1 MLPINPARIP
11 EIMRR
16 AKEAEAAGRVGDAE
30 RLYRSVVAAR
40 PEEAGAWFSLAALA
54 ARRGDRGAAEEALEK
69 AAALRP
75 GEPAIWRAMISLAL
89 GAGDRAKAEA
99 ALARARKAVDG
110 RAASALAAMIAPSA
124 GGPTRSP
131 AEGAP
136 KSAVR
141 KVLDLAGRR
150 DFRAAA
156 AEAAAMSA
164 RYPAAA
170 LFPLVEATAAAELG
184 RHDAAERAF
193 HEALRRFPDYP
204 EAHAR
209 FGEYLLARGRR
220 DEARRHLERARALS
234 PSAPGPLLALAR
246 LEHAAG
252 REDDAWT
259 LLEEAAAKGAK
270 GPELDLL
277 RGLVGSRLG
286 RDSALRYLRRAVGA
300 GFGGLDARLELA
312 YALDRGG
319 ETDAALAELARIE
332 SDAPARADVNAVRAR
347 ILMSLGRFDEAL
359 DQLRAGMEKEPTL
372 GSLYYSYATARK
384 IRPDDPMIERMADL
398 FEAGSMPELERV
410 SLGYALAKAMED
422 TGQHDRVFTYLN
434 AANETLSRLY
444 PYDFEADRAE
454 AERVRRHFTPALR
467 RRYEGAGAAEARPI
481 FVTGLPRS
489 GTTLVEQILSS
500 HSTVAAGGEVGKLS
514 PVMRDL
520 VRTLDK
526 AGDRPVDIDFANIGR
541 SYWAYLTARHPGA
554 RRITDKSIATYNHIG
569 YVKLAMPNARI
580 IVVRRD
586 PRDNAVS
593 IYKNF
598 FVPGQHRY
606 ATSLRDIARFQKL
619 FDRQVAFWR
628 EVWPDAFHEVHYE
641 ALVADPEGEVRKLLK
656 AADLEWEDA
665 CLNFHQNRRR
675 VDTLSVRQVRQ
686 PLYSSSVGAW
696 TRYEKDMGPFLD
708 EFAKTARV

>member
-16 AKEAEAAGRVGDAE
+16 AKAAEAAGRTEEAE

-40 PEEAGAWFSLAALA
+40 PAEAGAWFALAALA
-54 ARRGDRGAAEEALEK
+54 ARRGDRAAAEEALEK
-69 AAALRP
+69 AVAHRP
-75 GEPAIWRAMISLAL
+75 DQPTIWQAMIRLAL
-89 GAGDRAKAEA
+89 GAGDRARAEA
-99 ALARARKAVDG
+99 VLARAKTAVDPK
-110 RAASALAAMIAPSA
+110 AAAALAAMIAPRGETSA
-124 GGPTRSP
+124 PSP

-136 KSAVR
+136 EGAVR
-141 KVLDLAGRR
+141 KVLALAGRR
-150 DFRAAA
+150 EFDAAR
-156 AEAAAMSA
+156 AEAAALA
-164 RYPAAA
+164 RRYPAAA

-184 RHDAAERAF
+184 RHEAAERAF
-193 HEALRRFPDYP
+193 DEALRRLPDYA

-209 FGEYLLARGRR
+209 LGEYLLARGRR
-220 DEARRHLERARALS
+220 DEARRHLERARQLS

-252 REDDAWT
+252 RDDEAWAR
-259 LLEEAAAKGAK
+259 LDEAAKKGAR
-270 GPELDLL
+270 GPEFELL
-277 RGLVGSRLG
+277 RGLVAARLR
-286 RDSALRYLRRAVGA
+286 RDSAVRHLRRAVAAGA
-300 GFGGLDARLELA
+300 GGAEARLELA
-312 YALDRGG
+312 RALDRRGD
-319 ETDAALAELARIE
+319 TDAALAELAALER
-332 SDAPARADVNAVRAR
+332 DAPGAAAVNAARAQ

-359 DQLRAGMEKEPTL
+359 DELRVGMDKEPEM

-384 IRPDDPMIERMADL
+384 IGADDPMIERMAEL
-398 FEAGSMPELERV
+398 FEAGTMPDLERV

-422 TGQHDRVFTYLN
+422 TGQHDRVFRYLD
-434 AANETLSRLY
+434 AANATLARLF
-444 PYDFEADRAE
+444 PYDYEADRAE
-454 AERVRRHFTPALR
+454 AERVRRNFTPALR
-467 RRYEGAGAAEARPI
+467 RRYADAGAPEPRPI

-520 VRTLDK
+520 VATLDA
-526 AGDRPVDIDFANIGR
+526 AGERPVDIDFANIGR
-541 SYWAYLTARHPGA
+541 TYWTYLQERHPDA
-554 RRITDKSIATYNHIG
+554 PRITDKSIATYNHIG

-586 PRDNAVS
+586 PRDNALS

-598 FVPGQHRY
+598 FQPGLHRY
-606 ATSLRDIARFQKL
+606 STDLRAIARFQKL

-641 ALVADPEGEVRKLLK
+641 ALVADPEGEVRKLLA

-686 PLYSSSVGAW
+686 PLYASSVGAW
-696 TRYEKDMGPFLD
+696 TRFEKDLAPFL
-708 EFAKTARV
+708 EELARPAE